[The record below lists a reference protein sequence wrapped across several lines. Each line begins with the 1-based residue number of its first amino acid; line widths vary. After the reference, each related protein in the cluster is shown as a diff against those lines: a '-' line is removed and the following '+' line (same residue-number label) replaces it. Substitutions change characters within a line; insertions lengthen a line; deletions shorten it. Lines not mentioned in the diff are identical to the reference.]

1 MSQVRHPRPVS
12 QAHFSIDA
20 IILTI
25 TVDLVEMQYAAPV
38 SHAVPFPQ
46 TAPTPTSYGTA
57 SAYAPP
63 APKRFEQ
70 TMMETI
76 HSSPTRKLGEAPVLS
91 QPPATLN
98 KPAVAPVPVQAKK
111 RSWGF
116 GKRNSHGTAI
126 AAH

>member
-1 MSQVRHPRPVS
+1 ML
-12 QAHFSIDA
+12 A
-20 IILTI
+20 ILI
-25 TVDLVEMQYAAPV
+25 TATDLVEMQYAAPV

-46 TAPTPTSYGTA
+46 TAPVPAPTSYGTA
-57 SAYAPP
+57 TAYASP

-76 HSSPTRKLGEAPVLS
+76 HASPTRKLGEAPLLS
-91 QPPATLN
+91 QPPATMA
-98 KPAVAPVPVQAKK
+98 KPVVAPTPVQAKK

-116 GKRNSHGTAI
+116 GKRSSHGPAI